1 MVLHSIR
8 RTARRTGGEQPP
20 QKAVVEGLR
29 AEPDLLA
36 RVLPDG
42 RLDLFSPRTGIR
54 HRCGPLGTSMWIA
67 LQQNDWDPGRAA
79 AELAPLWGGD
89 EEAIRAEL
97 NGWVGEF
104 LAAGLL
110 TFRPH

>member
-8 RTARRTGGEQPP
+8 RTAGRLGGEQPP
-20 QKAVVEGLR
+20 RAQAAGCLQ
-29 AEPDLLA
+29 AEPDLTA

-42 RLDLFSPRTGIR
+42 RLELFSPRAGLR

-67 LQQNDWDPGRAA
+67 LRQNGWDPARAA

-89 EEAIRAEL
+89 EDGIRDEL
-97 NGWVGEF
+97 NGWVDEF
-104 LAAGLL
+104 LASGLL
-110 TFRPH
+110 TYGL